1 MNSDTNKMK
10 IKMWRLKI
18 PMNSG
23 NISYHIERNGDVNN
37 DFNTDD
43 GNNGNGDDISACN
56 NNITSIISSNN
67 SNNS

>member
-10 IKMWRLKI
+10 IKMWWKI

-23 NISYHIERNGDVNN
+23 NISYHIESNDVNN

-56 NNITSIISSNN
+56 NNITSISSSNN